1 MLIDAG
7 PRDQRAVQGLKDYG
21 LIYRGEALPEDLMIA
36 GEVRV
41 THSVQSD
48 CPDTDFV
55 ARRTSATRNRWFARL
70 TAGGKGIRTFRSRQV
85 SHGFEPAFDR
95 NAQPASARC
104 RNRRKIAR
112 RLRPSLRFGAETDS
126 GLGRKRIRAIR
137 PLLPIDLSVR
147 LVGRP
152 ASWEFGRI
160 QRAVGFTAPR
170 HD

>member
-41 THSVQSD
+41 TLSVQSD

-70 TAGGKGIRTFRSRQV
+70 TAGGIRTSVRARLVTVLSLRSTGTR
-85 SHGFEPAFDR
+85 SL
-95 NAQPASARC
+95 
-104 RNRRKIAR
+104 
-112 RLRPSLRFGAETDS
+112 RLR
-126 GLGRKRIRAIR
+126 
-137 PLLPIDLSVR
+137 
-147 LVGRP
+147 
-152 ASWEFGRI
+152 
-160 QRAVGFTAPR
+160 
-170 HD
+170 